1 MHLPLKKS
9 AAAITR
15 IEIVVMVA
23 AVAALLSLVVVG
35 IIRAKG
41 RARTV
46 CCNCNLKQI
55 GLAFRVWEDDH
66 GTNFPMRVS
75 ITNGGAMEKISTGQV
90 FSSFQV
96 ASNELSTPRILVCPE
111 DAARMPAQSWSSN
124 FNDQAVSYFLSL
136 DASETNP
143 EMFLSGDRNLAMNG
157 SALGRGVHQFTT
169 NQVFGWTKGFHKG
182 RGNIAFADGSV
193 QMLSSASLLS
203 ALTNSGVATNRFVIP

>member
-1 MHLPLKKS
+1 MHLLLKKS

-15 IEIVVMVA
+15 MEIIVVVA
-23 AVAALLSLVVVG
+23 AVATLLSLVVVG

-55 GLAFRVWEDDH
+55 GLSFRVWEDQ

-75 ITNGGAMEKISTGQV
+75 IKNGGTMELISTGQV

-96 ASNELSTPRILVCPE
+96 ASNQLSTPRILVCPE

-124 FNDQAVSYFLSL
+124 FNDQ
-136 DASETNP
+136 
-143 EMFLSGDRNLAMNG
+143 
-157 SALGRGVHQFTT
+157 
-169 NQVFGWTKGFHKG
+169 
-182 RGNIAFADGSV
+182 
-193 QMLSSASLLS
+193 
-203 ALTNSGVATNRFVIP
+203 